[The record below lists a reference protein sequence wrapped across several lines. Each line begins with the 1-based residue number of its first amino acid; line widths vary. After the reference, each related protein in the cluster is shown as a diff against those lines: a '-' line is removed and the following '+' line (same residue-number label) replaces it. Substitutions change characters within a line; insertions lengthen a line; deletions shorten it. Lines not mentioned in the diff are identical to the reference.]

1 MEEYKGKENE
11 KSSASGPFLN
21 RGSASSGSASS
32 GSTSSGSAKAY
43 VPPSS
48 STKRDFTKA
57 FETSPATPTTG
68 KYVPPSMRGKGKG
81 GSRRTRRSKIHSK
94 KTRRGG
100 RTH

>member
-21 RGSASSGSASS
+21 RGSASSGS
-32 GSTSSGSAKAY
+32 TSSGSATAY

-57 FETSPATPTTG
+57 FEASPATPTTG

-81 GSRRTRRSKIHSK
+81 GRRRTRRSKIRSK
-94 KTRRGG
+94 KTRRAGPSTK
-100 RTH
+100 RR